1 MIAMYVATH
10 LLEGRSLFSILEDD
24 AEVMSNTHLEELLAD
39 EPAAVQDEIVDINT
53 EARHVALQVALIVPL
68 LAAVIGFLNGF
79 RMRRLP
85 DPEPSE
91 AAEMALV

>member
-1 MIAMYVATH
+1 
-10 LLEGRSLFSILEDD
+10 
-24 AEVMSNTHLEELLAD
+24 
-39 EPAAVQDEIVDINT
+39 
-53 EARHVALQVALIVPL
+53 
-68 LAAVIGFLNGF
+68 VIGFLNGF